1 MREKTALALTA
12 LTASVGGALAAR
24 ALSPRDNTLALLSD
38 GYTFISKR
46 CQRYQS
52 DIFETRLMLEKV
64 VCMTG
69 EEAARVFYHPGRFTR
84 QGAMPQTTL
93 RLLQDQGSVQ
103 LLDGEAH
110 RRRKQMFMSLMSA
123 AGIRQLADAMEE
135 QWHAGAGKWE
145 GMDKVVL
152 FDEVQEILCR
162 AVCDWAGVPLTESE
176 VGQRTLEFGRWS
188 KGPVPSG
195 RGTGGAATARAY
207 GAVGPGY
214 HRKGASRQARSRR
227 GERRP
232 RHHLA
237 PRPRRRA
244 AGQKGGGGGADQRIA
259 ARCGRWPVRDLRRV
273 GAARTPGVPAKAP
286 DRR

>member
-12 LTASVGGALAAR
+12 LTASVGGALAAL

-176 VGQRTLEFGRWS
+176 VGQRTREFGAMVEGAGSVGPRNWRGSYCARVRSGGPGVSSKRRVAAGSEPTRGAPSTSSPGTETSTESCWTKRWRRWS
-188 KGPVPSG
+188 
-195 RGTGGAATARAY
+195 
-207 GAVGPGY
+207 
-214 HRKGASRQARSRR
+214 
-227 GERRP
+227 
-232 RHHLA
+232 
-237 PRPRRRA
+237 
-244 AGQKGGGGGADQRIA
+244 
-259 ARCGRWPVRDLRRV
+259 
-273 GAARTPGVPAKAP
+273 
-286 DRR
+286 